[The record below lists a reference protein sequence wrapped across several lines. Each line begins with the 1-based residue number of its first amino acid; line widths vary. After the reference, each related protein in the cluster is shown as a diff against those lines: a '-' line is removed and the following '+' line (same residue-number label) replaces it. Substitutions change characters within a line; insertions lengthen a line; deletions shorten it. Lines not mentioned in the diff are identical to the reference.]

1 MFTPLQLPGIDKE
14 DIAQADSLLR
24 AGVERRIE
32 TFAGMTWNDRFHLI
46 LNDLWHVGLKLVVV
60 FVLFIVGRWLI
71 KRLIKLLN
79 IVFEKRKVDL
89 TLRSFIRGITNTFL
103 YLILFYAMIA
113 WLGVN
118 TSLFVALFAA
128 AGLAIGMAMSGVF
141 QNFAGGVMI
150 LLLKP
155 FRAGDWVRIGD
166 DAGAVIDISLFNTV
180 LRTADNRTILIPN
193 GSVSTSVVDNY
204 NAAKTRRLE
213 WIVSLADGT
222 DFISARKLLEEII
235 AAETKI
241 MKNPAPEV
249 VIVKLNPNALD
260 IVIHG
265 WVASRDY
272 WEVLY
277 RVNSNIY
284 TTMPQKGFDFDSTQS
299 IRITSAVKPQD

>member
-1 MFTPLQLPGIDKE
+1 MDKD

-24 AGVERRIE
+24 AGLERRIE
-32 TFAGMTWNDRFHLI
+32 TFVGMTWEDRFHLI
-46 LNDLWHVGLKLVVV
+46 LDDMWQVGLKLIVVV
-60 FVLFIVGRWLI
+60 LIFIVGRWLI
-71 KRLIKLLN
+71 KRLVKLLN
-79 IVFEKRKVDL
+79 IIFEKRKVDL
-89 TLRSFIRGITNTFL
+89 SIRSFIRGITQTFF
-103 YLILFYAMIA
+103 YLILFYIMIT

-155 FRAGDWVRIGD
+155 FKTGEWIRIGE
-166 DAGAVIDISLFNTV
+166 DAGTVIDISLFNTV

-193 GSVSTSVVDNY
+193 GGISTSVVDNY

-222 DFISARKLLEEII
+222 DFISARKLLADII
-235 AAETKI
+235 AAEPKL

-260 IVIHG
+260 VVIHG
-265 WVASRDY
+265 WVAAHDY

-277 RVNSNIY
+277 RVNSAIY
-284 TTMPQKGFDFDSTQS
+284 TTMPQKGFDFDSSQS
-299 IRITSAVKPQD
+299 IKITNMKSQD

>member
-1 MFTPLQLPGIDKE
+1 MFTPLQLPGIDK
-14 DIAQADSLLR
+14 DAIAQADSLLR
-24 AGVERRIE
+24 AGVQERIR
-32 TFAGMTWNDRFHLI
+32 TFAGMTWEDRLHLI

-60 FVLFIVGRWLI
+60 FLIFIVGRWLI
-71 KRLIKLLN
+71 RRLVKLLN
-79 IVFEKRKVDL
+79 IVFEKKKVDL
-89 TLRSFIRGITNTFL
+89 SIRSFIRGITQTFF

-155 FRAGDWVRIGD
+155 FKPGDWIKIGED
-166 DAGAVIDISLFNTV
+166 SGAVIDISLFNTV

-222 DFISARKLLEEII
+222 DFISVHKLLAEII
-235 AAETKI
+235 AAEPKI

-277 RVNSNIY
+277 RLNSTIY
-284 TTMPQKGFDFDSTQS
+284 TTLPQKGFDFDSSQS
-299 IRITSAVKPQD
+299 IRITSTVKPQD